1 MMKTPMRI
9 YIATLILGVFSSLA
23 AQSVSSNH
31 LDANALDALRSEKAK
46 WWAEVQDRMRDSGNP
61 SLKMEMVQYVL
72 SRSSVWKE
80 DDPRDSET
88 RSAILM
94 LAEDVAVAIQP
105 SLSNMPDSRQIVAS
119 EKYRSSLLAA
129 LNPSPK
135 NTTGTAKPQTTETTP
150 APKPPPVVQ
159 PPAPKKTPETRPAL
173 MPSEAP
179 ASSPPWSIIAVLI
192 VAAIGLLWLLLK
204 NRK

>member
-1 MMKTPMRI
+1 MKKPMRI
-9 YIATLILGVFSSLA
+9 YIATLILGAFSSLG

-46 WWAEVQDRMRDSGNP
+46 WWAEVQGRMRDSGNP
-61 SLKMEMVQYVL
+61 SLRMEMVQYVL

-94 LAEDVAVAIQP
+94 LAEDVAVAIEP
-105 SLSNMPDSRQIVAS
+105 SLSSMPDSRQIVAS

-135 NTTGTAKPQTTETTP
+135 TTLGTAEPQTTETTP
-150 APKPPPVVQ
+150 APKPPVVQ
-159 PPAPKKTPETRPAL
+159 PPTPMAPEAKPETT
-173 MPSEAP
+173 PSEEP
-179 ASSPPWSIIAVLI
+179 TSSTPWSIIIVLI
-192 VAAIGLLWLLLK
+192 VAVTGLLWLLVK

>member
-1 MMKTPMRI
+1 MRI
-9 YIATLILGVFSSLA
+9 YIATLILGVFSSLG

-46 WWAEVQDRMRDSGNP
+46 WWAEVQGRMRDSGNP

-94 LAEDVAVAIQP
+94 LAEDVAVAIEP
-105 SLSNMPDSRQIVAS
+105 SLSSMPDSRQIVAS

-135 NTTGTAKPQTTETTP
+135 TTPGTAEPQTTETTP
-150 APKPPPVVQ
+150 APKLPPVVQ
-159 PPAPKKTPETRPAL
+159 PTAQIKAPMTSTTST
-173 MPSEAP
+173 PSEVP
-179 ASSPPWSIIAVLI
+179 SSSTPWSIIVVLI
-192 VAAIGLLWLLLK
+192 VAATGLLWLLVK